1 MATTIAELEERL
13 AKVNAAIDRLLT
25 HGQQWMQGSRQQME
39 AHLGQLRQE
48 RAYLEERIA
57 RMKRG
62 GIVAR
67 RVSPRV

>member
-1 MATTIAELEERL
+1 MATIAELEDRL

-25 HGQQWMQGSRQQME
+25 HGQQWVQGSRQQVE
-39 AHLGQLRQE
+39 AQLAQLRHE
-48 RAYLEERIA
+48 RDYLERRIA
-57 RMKRG
+57 RLKRG